1 MKYLAIA
8 LLLGLLALRLLRGRW
23 GSRFLGVSGRVLDIV
38 YVAVLVIAGVA
49 AVATKYWLLLA
60 LVVVLLVLRIIE
72 TVRSRAPR
80 D

>member
-8 LLLGLLALRLLRGRW
+8 LILGLLALRLLRGRW

-38 YVAVLVIAGVA
+38 YVAALVIAGVA

-60 LVVVLLVLRIIE
+60 LVVVLLVLRVVE
-72 TVRSRAPR
+72 AVRARR
-80 D
+80 QRR

>member
-8 LLLGLLALRLLRGRW
+8 LILGLLALRLLRGRW

-38 YVAVLVIAGVA
+38 YVAALVIAGVA

-60 LVVVLLVLRIIE
+60 LVVVLLVLRVVE
-72 TVRSRAPR
+72 AVRARSQRR
-80 D
+80 